1 VTQAPQVSVII
12 PAYRAD
18 ATLPMVL
25 AALKP
30 QVGSSV
36 EVLVV
41 ESSGGESARELA
53 RAHPWLQ
60 VIALPQ
66 RTLPGAARNLAAQA
80 ARGSRL
86 VFLDADAIPALDWLA
101 QLERGAA
108 EGVVAVAGAVH
119 NARPDSVVGTASHV
133 LEFAEWTPR
142 RRRPQLHA
150 ASCNLLVE
158 RSAFEES
165 GGFCADVWPGE
176 DTILTVS
183 WGRSKR
189 LGYAPGAGVW
199 HLNRTRLP
207 EMLRH
212 QFRLGQAFVAI
223 CDRTAFPHARFSHWP
238 FLILAPLLRIAHLA
252 RRFVHDRTLLR
263 QSVASSPVIA
273 AGLFA
278 WTAGVAVERARARRP
293 R

>member
-1 VTQAPQVSVII
+1 MII

-18 ATLPMVL
+18 ATLPAVL

-30 QVGSSV
+30 QVVDGV

-41 ESSGGESARELA
+41 ESSGGDSAHELA
-53 RAHPWLQ
+53 HSHPWLQ
-60 VIALPQ
+60 VIDLPE
-66 RTLPGAARNLAAQA
+66 RTLPGAARNLAARA

-86 VFLDADAIPALDWLA
+86 AFLDADAVPASDWLA
-101 QLERGAA
+101 QLERGVA
-108 EGVVAVAGAVH
+108 GDVVAVAGAVH
-119 NARPDSVVGTASHV
+119 NARPDSRVGTASHV

-150 ASCNLLVE
+150 ASCNMLVE

-165 GGFCADVWPGE
+165 GGFCGDVWPGE

-183 WGRSKR
+183 WGRSNR
-189 LGYAPGAGVW
+189 LGYAPRAGVW
-199 HLNRTRLP
+199 HLNRTRLR

-223 CDRTAFPHARFSHWP
+223 CDRSEFPHARFSHWP
-238 FLILAPLLRIAHLA
+238 FLLLAPLLRIAALA
-252 RRFVHDRTLLR
+252 RGFAHDRTLLR
-263 QSVASSPVIA
+263 QAVAASPAIV
-273 AGLFA
+273 AGLLA
-278 WTAGVAVERARARRP
+278 WTAGVAVERERR
-293 R
+293 RWSR